1 MNHWQLKIVMVL
13 VFLMIMTG
21 KAVSSDISELGEI
34 EELNFGIISTESTT
48 GLKKGF
54 EPFLSDMSKALGVP
68 VKSFFA
74 SDYAGVIEGMRFGK
88 VHLAWFGNKSA
99 MEAVDR
105 AGGEVFAQTVDV
117 KGNPGYWSLIIAHKE
132 SPYNSIED
140 IIANGKEL
148 TFGNGDPNSTSG
160 YLIPSY
166 YIWGQKS
173 IDPLKHF
180 KRVTNAN
187 HETNAL
193 SVASKRVDF
202 ATNNT
207 ESLGRIEETKPE
219 MFEKIKIIWKSP
231 LIPSDPLV
239 WRKDL
244 SEDLKASIKAF
255 ILGYGRLG
263 PDTER
268 EKKVLAGVSSGWAP
282 FNNSDNRQLMPIRE
296 IAIAKDKMKLQ
307 NAGGKGEAEMA
318 KLEELDG
325 RLSKIKRYSQLQNEF
340 RDAK

>member
-1 MNHWQLKIVMVL
+1 
-13 VFLMIMTG
+13 
-21 KAVSSDISELGEI
+21 
-34 EELNFGIISTESTT
+34 
-48 GLKKGF
+48 
-54 EPFLSDMSKALGVP
+54 MSKALGVP